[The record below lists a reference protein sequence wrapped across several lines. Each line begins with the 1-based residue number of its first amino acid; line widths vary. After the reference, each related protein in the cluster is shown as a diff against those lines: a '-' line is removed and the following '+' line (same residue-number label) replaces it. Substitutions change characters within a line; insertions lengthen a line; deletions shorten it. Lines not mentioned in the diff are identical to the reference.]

1 MVSKILSYR
10 FKDVFRTC
18 LLIFMALLMGMF
30 VATIV
35 IALME
40 PSQRYCK
47 YYEEFYRNSTN
58 AERYLVA
65 DD

>member
-1 MVSKILSYR
+1 MVSKILSCR
-10 FKDVFRTC
+10 FQEVLFTC
-18 LLIFMALLMGMF
+18 SLIFMALLMATF

-58 AERYLVA
+58 AERHLVA